1 MGYSPHR
8 CFMALGGQ
16 RWNWGRVVHSF
27 GMHRWSVRRIAAR
40 RDRVH
45 FQMSALGVQS
55 VRRCISVSAFA
66 HLSHR
71 LESARR
77 FAAILSFVGMRSW
90 IILYH
95 VDLSVSDITA
105 VCRFLHIRSQS
116 MSGHCLTILISLLP
130 VAARSI
136 GVMYRRYVF

>member
-1 MGYSPHR
+1 
-8 CFMALGGQ
+8 MALEGR

-27 GMHRWSVRRIAAR
+27 GMYRWSVQRIAAR

-55 VRRCISVSAFA
+55 VRRCISVLALA
-66 HLSHR
+66 HLSHW
-71 LESARR
+71 LESARWI
-77 FAAILSFVGMRSW
+77 AANRSFVGMRSW

-95 VDLSVSDITA
+95 VDLSVSVITA
-105 VCRFLHIRSQS
+105 ACRFLDIRSQS
-116 MSGHCLTILISLLP
+116 RRGHYLTILISLLL

-136 GVMYRRYVF
+136 VCNVL